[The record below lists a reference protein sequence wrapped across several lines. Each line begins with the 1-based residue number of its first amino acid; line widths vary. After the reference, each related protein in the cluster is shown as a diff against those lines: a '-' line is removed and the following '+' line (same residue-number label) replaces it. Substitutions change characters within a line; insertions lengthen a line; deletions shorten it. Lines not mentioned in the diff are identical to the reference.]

1 MDARARENLD
11 LLSVKLRRAQADYE
25 WACSRGDVEHAS
37 HFQIKIK
44 GITAERDFAQQAACL
59 ATRRF
64 PRASV
69 A

>member
-44 GITAERDFAQQAACL
+44 GITAERDRL
-59 ATRRF
+59 TSRMSRNS
-64 PRASV
+64 PVSKSLV